1 MTSLVNSSKKTKE
14 ALMLLLH
21 KFFQGIEKEETIPST
36 FYEARITLIT
46 KPHKDIT
53 RNGI

>member
-1 MTSLVNSSKKTKE
+1 MPSLVNSSKKTKE
-14 ALMLLLH
+14 AIILLLY
-21 KFFQGIEKEETIPST
+21 KFFQGIGKKETIPST